1 MDAKLKKAR
10 DRVLELR
17 KIIAEHD
24 YNYYV
29 LDKPVITDFEYDQ
42 LYTELQ
48 KIETEHPTL
57 VTLDSPTQRVGG
69 APLEVFEKG
78 KHRQPMLSLQNS
90 YSTDDIVAFDERVK
104 KFLGSQDDIA
114 YYCEPKFDGLAIELI
129 YEGGQFVRAL
139 TRGDGET
146 GEDVTQNIRTLRS
159 VPLKLVGKQIP
170 DLLEVRGEV
179 LIYKSDFA
187 ELNEQQQEAGLEPFA
202 NPRNAAAGSIRQLD
216 PKITATRP
224 LRVFCYAFGA
234 TTGIAPKT
242 QDQFIKLLSDLG
254 LPTSPLHRV
263 SKSADQAVEFYNQV
277 LEKRHDLPFDI
288 DGVVIKV
295 NDLRLQQELGTIA
308 RSPRWAT
315 AAKFPPE
322 QAQTV
327 IEDIV
332 VQVGRTGALTPVA
345 VMTPVRVGG
354 VSVTHAT
361 LHNQDEIDRK
371 DVRIGDT
378 VIVQR
383 AGDVIP
389 EVVRPML
396 EKRPKK
402 STPFKIPNQ
411 CPECGS
417 LATRAEEEVVLRC
430 TNNLCPAVVRESLK
444 HFVSRRAMNIDKVG
458 DKIVDQ
464 FVASGLVNKFSDFY
478 RLRLEDVR
486 KLERQGERSATN
498 IIESIDASRKPSLAR
513 FIYALGLRFIGEQTA
528 KVLAQHFGSIEK
540 LLKAPREELVEI
552 EGVGDTVADSLYR
565 ALQNK
570 TLRNEI
576 EVMQKLGVEITNPK
590 KTTGGKFSG
599 LTFVITGTLPV
610 HRDEA
615 KEIIESHG
623 GKAASSVSKKTNYV
637 LAGEEAGSKLD
648 KAKELN
654 VPIIDWAEF
663 QNLLK

>member
-10 DRVLELR
+10 DHAQELR
-17 KIIAEHD
+17 KIIAGHD

-29 LDKPVITDFEYDQ
+29 LDKPVITDYEYDQ
-42 LYTELQ
+42 LYSELQ
-48 KIETEHPTL
+48 KLESDYPEL
-57 VTLDSPTQRVGG
+57 VTPDSPTQRVGG
-69 APLEVFEKG
+69 APLEAFEKG

-90 YSTDDIVAFDERVK
+90 YSVDDIVAFDERVK
-104 KFLGSQDDIA
+104 KFLGTKDDVA

-129 YEGGQFVRAL
+129 YENGQFVRAL
-139 TRGDGET
+139 TRGDGDV

-159 VPLKLVGKQIP
+159 VPLKLTGKTIP
-170 DLLEVRGEV
+170 ALLEVRGEV

-187 ELNEQQQEAGLEPFA
+187 ELNEQQQESGLEPFA

-224 LRVFCYAFGA
+224 LRVFCYAFGS
-234 TTGIAPKT
+234 TEGIAPKT
-242 QDQFIKLLSDLG
+242 QDQFISLLSNLG
-254 LPTSPLHRV
+254 LPTSPLHRI
-263 SKSADQAVEFYNQV
+263 SKSAQQAVDFYNHV
-277 LEKRHDLPFDI
+277 LEQRHKLPFDI

-295 NDLRLQQELGTIA
+295 NDLGLQQELGTIA

-322 QAQTV
+322 QAQTI

-345 VMTPVRVGG
+345 VMQPVRVGG
-354 VSVTHAT
+354 VTITHAT

-371 DVRIGDT
+371 DVRVGDT
-378 VIVQR
+378 VIIQR

-389 EVVRPML
+389 EVVRSIPD
-396 EKRPKK
+396 KRPKK
-402 STPFKIPNQ
+402 STPFKIPNK

-417 LATRAEEEVVLRC
+417 VATRAENEVVLRC
-430 TNNLCPAVVRESLK
+430 TNNLCPAVVKESLK

-464 FVASGLVNKFSDFY
+464 LVGAGLVNKFSDFY
-478 RLRLEDVR
+478 RLRIEDIR
-486 KLERQGERSATN
+486 KLERQGERSTAN
-498 IIESIDASRKPSLAR
+498 IIESIDASRKPTLAR

-528 KVLAQHFGSIEK
+528 KVLAQHFGSVEK

-552 EGVGDTVADSLYR
+552 EGIGDTVADSLLL

-570 TLRNEI
+570 ALLQEI
-576 EVMQKLGVEITNPK
+576 ELIQKLGIEITNPQK
-590 KTTGGKFSG
+590 STAGKFTG

-610 HRDEA
+610 HRDKA
-615 KEIIESHG
+615 KEIIEAQG
-623 GKAASSVSKKTNYV
+623 GKAASTVSKKTNYV

-648 KAKELN
+648 KAKELD
-654 VPIIDWAEF
+654 VPVISWEEF
-663 QNLLK
+663 QDLIK